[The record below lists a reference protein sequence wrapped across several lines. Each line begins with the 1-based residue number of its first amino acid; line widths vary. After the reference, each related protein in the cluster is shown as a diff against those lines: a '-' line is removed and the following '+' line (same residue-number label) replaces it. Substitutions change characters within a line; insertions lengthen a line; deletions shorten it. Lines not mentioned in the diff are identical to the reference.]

1 MDRGRIWL
9 TRIVAPIAFL
19 AAVVVLVLL
28 VQRGLDETSSAGSTA
43 PGSGATVDVTT
54 DLVETQSDTEPAKRA
69 FYRVKTGDTLE
80 AIASQFETSV
90 EVLLEL
96 NPGVDPLALE
106 PGQRLRVS

>member
-1 MDRGRIWL
+1 MDAGRIWL

-19 AAVVVLVLL
+19 AAVVALVLV
-28 VQRGLDETSSAGSTA
+28 VQRALDGGTGSA
-43 PGSGATVDVTT
+43 ATTGRSADTIEVTT
-54 DLVETQSDTEPAKRA
+54 DLVETATETTPGKKA

-80 AIASQFETSV
+80 AIAIQFDTSV
-90 EVLLEL
+90 EALLDL